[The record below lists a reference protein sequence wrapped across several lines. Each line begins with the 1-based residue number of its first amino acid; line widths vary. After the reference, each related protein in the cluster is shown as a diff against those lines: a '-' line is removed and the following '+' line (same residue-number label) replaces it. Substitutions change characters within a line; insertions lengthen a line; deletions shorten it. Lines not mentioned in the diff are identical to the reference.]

1 MSKGNRKGWKIGLI
15 AAVCVA
21 AVAGGV
27 GAATAPTWA
36 GSPVQSEALSPMRT
50 TPGMA
55 APVVKPLELGV
66 TPTDGAQQVNPAVP
80 AVVKATNGT
89 VKSVSLTETQSGT
102 AVEGS
107 LSADGSTW
115 TARGPLKFDTA
126 YTYDFTVV
134 DGANRQTHKTQTFN
148 TVPAANEADAAVY
161 PQDGQQVG
169 VAQPIQ
175 ITFSEPVINK
185 DAVEKAI
192 KITTTAGQVG
202 AFHWY
207 SDKMVRF
214 RPEAFW
220 TANSTVTVDM
230 ELFGVDFGRGQI
242 GNFNKKITIPIGDK
256 KVMIADSA
264 NHVAD
269 VYINDQ
275 PAQHFLVTMGDER
288 FPSASGYLVLM
299 GHQRYAHFVAST
311 IGLKP
316 GDPADYGELDVNYAT
331 RLTPSGEFIHQA
343 AGQAVDYIG
352 KLNLSHGCIGMNE
365 AGASWVFNNMGVG
378 DVVQVINSPSES
390 AAPTDGYG
398 DWNIPWAQYPSQAAN
413 GS

>member
-1 MSKGNRKGWKIGLI
+1 
-15 AAVCVA
+15 
-21 AVAGGV
+21 
-27 GAATAPTWA
+27 
-36 GSPVQSEALSPMRT
+36 
-50 TPGMA
+50 
-55 APVVKPLELGV
+55 
-66 TPTDGAQQVNPAVP
+66 
-80 AVVKATNGT
+80 
-89 VKSVSLTETQSGT
+89 
-102 AVEGS
+102 
-107 LSADGSTW
+107 
-115 TARGPLKFDTA
+115 
-126 YTYDFTVV
+126 
-134 DGANRQTHKTQTFN
+134 
-148 TVPAANEADAAVY
+148 
-161 PQDGQQVG
+161 
-169 VAQPIQ
+169 QPIQ
-175 ITFSEPVINK
+175 ITFSEPVVNK
-185 DAVEKAI
+185 AAVEKAI
-192 KITTTAGQVG
+192 KITTTSGQVG

-207 SDKMVRF
+207 SDNTVRF

-220 TANSTVTVDM
+220 AANSTVTVDM
-230 ELFGVDFGRGQI
+230 ELFGVDFGKGQI

-256 KVMIADSA
+256 KVMIADSV

-269 VYINDQ
+269 VYINDK
-275 PAQHFLVTMGDER
+275 PVQHFLVTMGDER

-331 RLTPSGEFIHQA
+331 RLTTSGEFIHQA

-378 DVVQVINSPSES
+378 DLVQVINSPSES

-398 DWNIPWAQYPSQAAN
+398 DWNIPWAQYPSRAAN